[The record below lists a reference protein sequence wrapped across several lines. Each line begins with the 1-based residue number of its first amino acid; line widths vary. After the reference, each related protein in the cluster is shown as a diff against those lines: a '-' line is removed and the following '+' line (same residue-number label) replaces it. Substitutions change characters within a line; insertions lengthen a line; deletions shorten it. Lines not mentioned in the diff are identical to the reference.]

1 MTDLRIDE
9 IRFASASSGE
19 AATGLLGYVSCTLN
33 GVLRLDGL
41 ALRRTLSGALALSF
55 PVRIDRA
62 GRRHAYIRP
71 LTNEAR
77 MTIEA
82 QVFAALA
89 LQVEAAA

>member
-1 MTDLRIDE
+1 VSAVQLTDV
-9 IRFASASSGE
+9 RFIQATSAE

-77 MTIEA
+77 TTIEA